1 MSRSFRIPFRSGSRI
16 ESEVDEELA
25 FHLAAVAERLR
36 NEGLS
41 ASEADA
47 MARRQFGDVEYTRQ
61 YCRSEDTR
69 REQETHRM
77 TIAEEARQ
85 DLRYAFRSLRSAP
98 GFTLIALATLAL
110 GIGANAAIFSVVR
123 AVLLQPLPFAT
134 PDRIVRV
141 WDQNPSAGIEEGVF
155 SEPDF
160 NDVRASSR
168 LAESIGGYF
177 FADGQTGLDLT
188 GDGSPERLSAAL
200 VTPGF
205 FETLRPRPVLGRVI
219 AADEHEVGHN
229 RVVVIGYGLWQRRF
243 AGSPRIV
250 GSTIT
255 LNGDPFTVVG
265 VMGPGFAYPAG
276 QSLDAW
282 IPVSY
287 FGPDAIGRV
296 RAAHFISMI
305 ARLAPGVSPDRFRT
319 EVSGILTRLSRSYP
333 DNPGWNSAAVT
344 SIRESIVGD
353 VQRPLYVLVAAVA
366 MVLLVTCVNIASL
379 LLARASTRQR
389 ELAVRAA
396 LGAGRARIIRQL
408 LTESLALAL
417 AGGALGALLA
427 FVAVRALGA
436 DGGAELPTAG
446 GLHVDGVV
454 LGFTVL
460 ISLFAGLLF
469 GAMPAFRAAGP
480 ALERSLRAG
489 TRGSVGA
496 PGQRLRSGLVVAEVA
511 LAVVLVVGA
520 GLAAKSFARLLAVNP
535 GFDTSN
541 RLVVELHI
549 PDRYST
555 EQMMRVYYRRILETI
570 GRVPGVVSVASTKNL
585 PMQGAGESTTADRVG
600 LQDAPT
606 GQGAPIQIQ
615 FISPGFF
622 ETMGVPVRGRE
633 FAWSD
638 RDSTPD
644 VFVVN
649 QAAARRFWP
658 GENVVG
664 KIVHIGKSQAQI
676 VGVVGDMRQRGLGEP
691 ADPTLYLTAMQN
703 MRVGMEIVVRSQGD
717 PLSLARA
724 VRAAIW
730 SMEPNQTIVRVTTMD
745 LLLGGSVARQRLLAG
760 LLGVFGFI
768 GLTLGALGI
777 YGVLAFAV
785 AQRRQEIGV
794 RTALGAPRSAV
805 MRLVVGH
812 GMMLTIVG
820 AIAGSIAARVLTR
833 QMQSV
838 LFGITAGD
846 AITFIQVIVV
856 LLGVALLASWVPARR
871 ALAIDPATALRYD

>member
-1 MSRSFRIPFRSGSRI
+1 MSRPFRFPFSSRSRI
-16 ESEVDEELA
+16 DAEVDEELA

-36 NEGLS
+36 SEGWS

-47 MARRQFGDVEYTRQ
+47 MARRQFGDVEYTRE

-69 REQETHRM
+69 REQEKHRM
-77 TIAEEARQ
+77 AIAEETTQ

-160 NDVRASSR
+160 NDVRASSK
-168 LAESIGGYF
+168 LAESIGGYL

-188 GDGSPERLSAAL
+188 GNGTPERLSAAM

-205 FETLRPRPVLGRVI
+205 FETLRPRPILGRVI

-243 AGSPRIV
+243 AGNPRIV

-255 LNGDPFTVVG
+255 LNGDLFTVVG
-265 VMGPGFAYPAG
+265 VMGPDFAYPAA

-305 ARLAPGVSPDRFRT
+305 ARLRPGVTPERFRT
-319 EVSGILTRLSRSYP
+319 EISGILTRLSKSYP
-333 DNPGWNSAAVT
+333 DNPGWNSAGVK

-353 VQRPLYVLVAAVA
+353 VQRPLYVLVAAVG
-366 MVLLVTCVNIASL
+366 MVLLITCVNIASL

-396 LGAGRARIIRQL
+396 LGAGRGRIIRQL
-408 LTESLALAL
+408 LTESFALAL
-417 AGGALGALLA
+417 VGGALGALLA
-427 FVAVRALGA
+427 YVAVRALA
-436 DGGAELPTAG
+436 AHGGAELPSAG

-454 LGFTVL
+454 LAFTVL
-460 ISLFAGLLF
+460 ISLIAGLLF

-496 PGQRLRSGLVVAEVA
+496 QGQRMRSALVVAEVA
-511 LAVVLVVGA
+511 LAVVLAAGA
-520 GLAAKSFARLLAVNP
+520 GLAAKSFARLLAVDP

-555 EQMMRVYYRRILETI
+555 EQMMRVYYQRILETI
-570 GRVPGVVSVASTKNL
+570 GGVPGVISVASSKNL
-585 PMQGAGESTTADRVG
+585 PMQGAGEGTTADRLG
-600 LQDAPT
+600 LQDAQT
-606 GQGAPIQIQ
+606 GQGAPVQIQ
-615 FISPGFF
+615 FVSPGFF
-622 ETMGVPVRGRE
+622 KTMGVPVQGRE
-633 FAWSD
+633 FEWTD
-638 RDSTPD
+638 RDSTPE
-644 VFVVN
+644 VFVIN

-664 KIVHIGKSQAQI
+664 KVVHIGKSQIQI

-691 ADPTLYLTAMQN
+691 VDPTLYLTAMQN
-703 MRVGMEIVVRSQGD
+703 MRVGMDIVVRTQGD
-717 PLSLARA
+717 PLNLSRA
-724 VRAAIW
+724 VRNAIW
-730 SMEPNQTIVRVTTMD
+730 SMEPNQTIVKVTTMD
-745 LLLGGSVARQRLLAG
+745 LLLGGAVARQRLLAW

-768 GLTLGALGI
+768 GLILGALGI
-777 YGVLAFAV
+777 YGLLAFSV
-785 AQRRQEIGV
+785 SQRRQEIGV

-805 MRLVVGH
+805 LRLVIGQ

-820 AIAGSIAARVLTR
+820 VIIGSIAARLLTR
-833 QMQSV
+833 QMQTV
-838 LFGITAGD
+838 LFGITSGD
-846 AITFIQVIVV
+846 VITFVEVIAV
-856 LLGVALLASWVPARR
+856 LVGAALLASWVPARR